1 MGVTEI
7 MNILPHRP
15 TMLLVDKIYE
25 LSDSHVIAAKNV
37 TIHEPF
43 FIGHFP
49 GNPLMPGVLIV
60 EAIAQAGGVLL
71 LSTVNDPENYL
82 TLFMK
87 IDNVK
92 FKNPSEDDS
101 NVGYDIFV
109 IIRCH
114 FNELDYLKLKYSG
127 HLRCK
132 LVFEKKNINAFW
144 LAP

>member
-7 MNILPHRP
+7 MNILHRP
-15 TMLLVDKIYE
+15 PMLLVDKIYE

-43 FIGHFP
+43 LLDIS

-71 LSTVNDPENYL
+71 LSTVDDPENYL

-87 IDNVK
+87 IYYNLKSCKTRRHFDFLFQTKFVK
-92 FKNPSEDDS
+92 S
-101 NVGYDIFV
+101 NKKRDLPYERLCI
-109 IIRCH
+109 
-114 FNELDYLKLKYSG
+114 
-127 HLRCK
+127 CK
-132 LVFEKKNINAFW
+132 
-144 LAP
+144 